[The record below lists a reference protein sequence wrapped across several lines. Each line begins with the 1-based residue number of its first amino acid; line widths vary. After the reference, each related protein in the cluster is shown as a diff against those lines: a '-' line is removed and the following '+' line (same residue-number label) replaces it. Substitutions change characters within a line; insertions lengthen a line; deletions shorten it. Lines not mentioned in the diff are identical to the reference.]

1 MSDYF
6 EIRNKIVKFLN
17 ESGIS
22 AFDLCRIGRDLC
34 CCRTCKFFVQHYGKS
49 GVEVDFGHCVKNNI
63 IKGKRP
69 HDNSCGF
76 WTLDDGGA
84 DNENT

>member
-1 MSDYF
+1 MLDYF
-6 EIRNKIVKFLN
+6 EMRMKILEFIN

-22 AFDLCRIGRDLC
+22 AYDLCRIGKDLC
-34 CCRTCKFFVQHYGKS
+34 CCRTCKFFIQHYAKNGK
-49 GVEVDFGHCVKNNI
+49 EVDFGHCVKNNI

-69 HDNSCGF
+69 HGTSCGF

-84 DNENT
+84 KNENL